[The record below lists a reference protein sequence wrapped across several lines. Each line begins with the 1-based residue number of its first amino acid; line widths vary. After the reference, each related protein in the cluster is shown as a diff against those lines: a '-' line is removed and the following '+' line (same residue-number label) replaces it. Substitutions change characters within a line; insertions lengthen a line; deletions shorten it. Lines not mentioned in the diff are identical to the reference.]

1 MKNAYPVT
9 ILRGDGIGPEVM
21 DATLAVLRATGI
33 AFDFYTQPVG
43 EEAERLFG
51 TGLPQQTLESI
62 ERDHVAL
69 KGPTATPVAGNRKS
83 YNLDL
88 RQRFDSY
95 ANVRPVRIHPGVV
108 TRYSDEA
115 INLVVVR
122 ENTEGEYSAVEA
134 QNPLADSIESTA
146 RYTPDGCR
154 RIAQFAFD
162 YVRSHGRKK
171 VPAIPQANICQMSHG
186 LFLNTARAVASKY
199 PDIEFEDM
207 IADNFFQQLIL
218 RPSQFDVVIAT
229 NLLGDLASD
238 AAAALV
244 GGLGLAPGANV
255 GGEYAI
261 FEAVHGTAD
270 NIAGKGLANPSSL
283 ILSAAM
289 MLDHLDE
296 QDAGDHVR
304 KALDKTLESGQRTG
318 DIKTKRQ
325 GLASGTEQFTRS
337 IIANL

>member
-1 MKNAYPVT
+1 M
-9 ILRGDGIGPEVM
+9 
-21 DATLAVLRATGI
+21 
-33 AFDFYTQPVG
+33 
-43 EEAERLFG
+43 
-51 TGLPQQTLESI
+51 
-62 ERDHVAL
+62 
-69 KGPTATPVAGNRKS
+69 
-83 YNLDL
+83 
-88 RQRFDSY
+88 
-95 ANVRPVRIHPGVV
+95 
-108 TRYSDEA
+108 
-115 INLVVVR
+115 
-122 ENTEGEYSAVEA
+122 
-134 QNPLADSIESTA
+134 
-146 RYTPDGCR
+146 
-154 RIAQFAFD
+154 
-162 YVRSHGRKK
+162 
-171 VPAIPQANICQMSHG
+171 
-186 LFLNTARAVASKY
+186 
-199 PDIEFEDM
+199 
-207 IADNFFQQLIL
+207 
-218 RPSQFDVVIAT
+218 
-229 NLLGDLASD
+229 
-238 AAAALV
+238 